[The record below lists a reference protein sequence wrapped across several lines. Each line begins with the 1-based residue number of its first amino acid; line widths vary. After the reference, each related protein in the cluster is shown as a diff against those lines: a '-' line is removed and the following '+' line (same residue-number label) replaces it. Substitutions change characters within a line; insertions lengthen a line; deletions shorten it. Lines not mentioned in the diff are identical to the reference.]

1 MRDLKLYQ
9 ALEIWFGG
17 QQENQDAKYQE
28 AEKYLRLRIRPA
40 MEILLEE
47 EDTERMQCLEEQ
59 VWFGRKELDGFIY
72 SASEKEKLRSLIWL
86 LHLKNEKY
94 GYTGKDF
101 SL

>member
-47 EDTERMQCLEEQ
+47 ERMQCLEEQ
-59 VWFGRKELDGFIY
+59 GWFGRKELDGFIH

>member
-59 VWFGRKELDGFIY
+59 GSGERNWMVLSIVPVRRKSFGL
-72 SASEKEKLRSLIWL
+72 
-86 LHLKNEKY
+86 
-94 GYTGKDF
+94 
-101 SL
+101 

>member
-59 VWFGRKELDGFIY
+59 GWFG
-72 SASEKEKLRSLIWL
+72 
-86 LHLKNEKY
+86 
-94 GYTGKDF
+94 
-101 SL
+101 

>member
-1 MRDLKLYQ
+1 
-9 ALEIWFGG
+9 
-17 QQENQDAKYQE
+17 
-28 AEKYLRLRIRPA
+28 

-59 VWFGRKELDGFIY
+59 GWFGRKELDGFIH

-94 GYTGKDF
+94 
-101 SL
+101 